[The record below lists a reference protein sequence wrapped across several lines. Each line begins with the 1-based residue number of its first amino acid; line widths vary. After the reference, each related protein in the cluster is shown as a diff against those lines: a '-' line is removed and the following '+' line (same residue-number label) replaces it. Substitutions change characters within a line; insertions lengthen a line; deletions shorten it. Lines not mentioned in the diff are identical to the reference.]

1 MPVCACLDVSSM
13 ADRCL
18 ALSPVFLVDS
28 KSRGAS
34 QGGLIIVQ
42 GPIMTMTCNLSF
54 STERPAGHKQ
64 TVEIRLTLAEI
75 PSLKRGLIKTCDE
88 GEQFVLEPWLN
99 QSCDQ
104 LVVPSGISLSN
115 CRAHVNTFA
124 HAHLVVCVGFF
135 FLFLATFG
143 HNWWHWAA
151 QAVLHTTVP
160 TQNLNN

>member
-28 KSRGAS
+28 KSGGAS

-42 GPIMTMTCNLSF
+42 GPIMTMTCNLSL

-75 PSLKRGLIKTCDE
+75 PSLKRGLIKTCENRRWRRAVCAGTMTESKLWPNGGSQWDFIIKLSSTC
-88 GEQFVLEPWLN
+88 QHICTCTL
-99 QSCDQ
+99 
-104 LVVPSGISLSN
+104 SGV
-115 CRAHVNTFA
+115 CRI
-124 HAHLVVCVGFF
+124 FF
-135 FLFLATFG
+135 YFFG
-143 HNWWHWAA
+143 YIW
-151 QAVLHTTVP
+151 T
-160 TQNLNN
+160 